1 MGTIPIHSYPFLF
14 HSYTVQPGKELFRNL
29 PIWFLWLLGCIGTS
43 HAVPMQYLPMLAL
56 PIPILTRHA
65 ACAWTIHACQ
75 MPWSGSINHRQID
88 RVCGEMH
95 CPAGGEGGKGLRGTF
110 SSANAD
116 FVEGLGPNL
125 FIIHRLEWSM
135 RECQIA
141 VIWESVALSASKP
154 VDVCLSVAAWG
165 VT

>member
-1 MGTIPIHSYPFLF
+1 
-14 HSYTVQPGKELFRNL
+14 
-29 PIWFLWLLGCIGTS
+29 
-43 HAVPMQYLPMLAL
+43 MLAL

-75 MPWSGSINHRQID
+75 MPWSGSTVHRQID
-88 RVCGEMH
+88 RVCGGMH
-95 CPAGGEGGKGLRGTF
+95 CPAGEGGGGGGGGGGLRGTF

-116 FVEGLGPNL
+116 FVEGLRPNL

-154 VDVCLSVAAWG
+154 VDICLSVAAWG
-165 VT
+165 LI